1 MPLLLVVYTVLFL
14 AAFGNAAGTPPIG
27 YQRQTLLS
35 KSALGN
41 DSSKTASCSTCSLYE
56 PAEQVTAP
64 KANAWA
70 QIAPEDNLAVWNLL
84 HDPASKLNLTDP
96 DTAKV
101 NDNYVWYIDTVPV
114 NKSDVLPYLDGSG
127 PKPSSWARVII
138 FEGGKHEPVSQEYMV
153 GPLPVSSETV
163 IQKLDYPFNG
173 GTGGAVPFNGRFFDE
188 KRREAAEP
196 LLVSV
201 MSNLT
206 DITSALLGGV
216 FYGYNDSRSTLV
228 AAPTTPTSF
237 NGSQAFQ
244 VIMFRLPGPAS
255 YLRPLDFYVMLDTTG
270 TDASLYKLK
279 GLVTNTRFFRTV
291 AELRAAFKAD
301 ELVEEFYQPSD
312 YDWALVKY
320 NAAMGTRELE
330 DKFAPQ
336 NLEVG
341 GKRYKLDSE
350 QKYVEYLGWSFYVAH
365 SQTLGIMLYDIRFK
379 GDRVLYELSMQ
390 EAAAQYG
397 GFQPKAAST
406 LYHDTYFQLGADL
419 FPMVEGFDCPFGS
432 TFWNVTVHNG
442 NTSTVN
448 PNSICIFESDAGFPL
463 SRHREG
469 DVSNDY
475 GFSNLGVVK
484 GSLLTL
490 RSIATVGNYDYL
502 FDYAFHIDGSLEI
515 TVRASGY
522 LQSSFFFRDQGA
534 WGPRIQEATQG
545 SLHDHVL
552 TWKADFDILGTEN
565 NLQVTELKTV
575 NTTQPWWPELGEFEQ
590 IALETYN
597 VKKERELSWANNGQ
611 LMYAVN
617 HASATNKWGSPR
629 GYRIVPGKS
638 NIRLS
643 TLKSPFSRH
652 NTALSKSH
660 LVVTRQHDTEP
671 WGNSI
676 QNLNMPWKPQQDFS
690 KFLDGESVEDTDLV
704 MWLNLGMHHFT
715 RSEDIPVTL
724 YSEAVSSIMFAP
736 QNFFDQS
743 QDGDLKNRRWY
754 TAPGTTDDSNA
765 TELVSETYGIDLPQC
780 NVALQEPTVAPIIQL

>member
-1 MPLLLVVYTVLFL
+1 
-14 AAFGNAAGTPPIG
+14 
-27 YQRQTLLS
+27 
-35 KSALGN
+35 
-41 DSSKTASCSTCSLYE
+41 
-56 PAEQVTAP
+56 
-64 KANAWA
+64 
-70 QIAPEDNLAVWNLL
+70 
-84 HDPASKLNLTDP
+84 
-96 DTAKV
+96 
-101 NDNYVWYIDTVPV
+101 
-114 NKSDVLPYLDGSG
+114 
-127 PKPSSWARVII
+127 
-138 FEGGKHEPVSQEYMV
+138 
-153 GPLPVSSETV
+153 
-163 IQKLDYPFNG
+163 
-173 GTGGAVPFNGRFFDE
+173 
-188 KRREAAEP
+188 
-196 LLVSV
+196 

-216 FYGYNDSRSTLV
+216 FYGYNDPKSTLV

-291 AELRAAFKAD
+291 AELRAAFEAD

-341 GKRYKLDSE
+341 GKRYKLDPE
-350 QKYVEYLGWSFYVAH
+350 QKYVEYLGWSFYVTH

-419 FPMVEGFDCPFGS
+419 FPMVEGFD
-432 TFWNVTVHNG
+432 W
-442 NTSTVN
+442 
-448 PNSICIFESDAGFPL
+448 
-463 SRHREG
+463 
-469 DVSNDY
+469 
-475 GFSNLGVVK
+475 
-484 GSLLTL
+484 
-490 RSIATVGNYDYL
+490 NYDYL
-502 FDYAFHIDGSLEI
+502 FDYGFHIDGSLEI

-617 HASATNKWGSPR
+617 HASETNKWGSPR

-690 KFLDGESVEDTDLV
+690 KFLNDESVEGTDLV

-754 TAPGTTDDSNA
+754 TAPETTDNSNA
-765 TELVSETYGIDLPQC
+765 TELVSEAYGINLPQC
-780 NVALQEPTVAPIIQL
+780 NVALQEPTVAPIIQLE